1 MSYYRSVKRKRKEKK
16 LTPGTLVAHKV
27 YMSSRSDVY
36 RVGIVKFD
44 VDNEHVFVMWCP
56 CEEYPVS
63 KENGIYSSPVNKG
76 FLEVL
81 NEIP

>member
-1 MSYYRSVKRKRKEKK
+1 MSYYHSVKKKRIEKK
-16 LTPGTLVAHKV
+16 LNPGTLVAHKV
-27 YMSSRSDVY
+27 FMSSTNDIY

-44 VDNEHVFVMWCP
+44 VDDEHVFVMWCP

-63 KENGIYSSPVNKG
+63 KNRGIYSSPVNKG